1 MESLYFS
8 ISNFHSSIG
17 HSAFASHPVKI
28 PRFAVSSFRST
39 PKVFAVNKT
48 SRPDAEISAQEM
60 FELFLSERQVT
71 GDLISKASDMIW
83 KVEFQEG
90 DKPTTD
96 ESKELFQQSARGD
109 RVDNEGRLL
118 KLSQTKHWVS
128 GDSKAPLSEK
138 ISPAQWQSD
147 REKRK
152 MIGLLEYE
160 ALKREIL
167 LLTGGIA
174 AASFAYCYLMFTPQ
188 VAWSY
193 ALGAAGSCIYLQL
206 LYYHTDNI
214 SWQNLSKVFR
224 SKKVKKI
231 GIQSI
236 DVRRAFEKAFKGGL
250 LAASSPRLLV
260 PSALFGLWA
269 LLKHYFGDM
278 ELQLAPTIF
287 GFFAYK
293 GAIIVQ
299 IFRENE
305 GFLYIS
311 SETDDNL

>member
-138 ISPAQWQSD
+138 ISP
-147 REKRK
+147 
-152 MIGLLEYE
+152 